1 MFTEKKYSTF
11 NVICAFIAAVLYTIS
26 ILEMIGAS
34 TLIQDTVIK
43 LGRFISRTGTK
54 MKKFGDHVSG
64 DDYDYGYL
72 AEENEG

>member
-1 MFTEKKYSTF
+1 MKKQYTLSQ
-11 NVICAFIAAVLYTIS
+11 VIWAMIAAVLYTIS

>member
-1 MFTEKKYSTF
+1 MKKQYTLSQ
-11 NVICAFIAAVLYTIS
+11 VIWAMIAAVLYTIS
-26 ILEMIGAS
+26 ILEMIGTS

-43 LGRFISRTGTK
+43 LARFISRTGTK

-64 DDYDYGYL
+64 DDYDYSYL

>member
-1 MFTEKKYSTF
+1 MKKQYTLSQ
-11 NVICAFIAAVLYTIS
+11 VIWAMIAAVLYTIS

-64 DDYDYGYL
+64 DDYDYSYL

>member
-1 MFTEKKYSTF
+1 MKKQYTLSQ
-11 NVICAFIAAVLYTIS
+11 VIWAMIAAVLYTIS
-26 ILEMIGAS
+26 ILEMIGTS

-43 LGRFISRTGTK
+43 LARFISRTGTK

-72 AEENEG
+72 TEENEG

>member
-1 MFTEKKYSTF
+1 MFTEKKYTTF
-11 NVICAFIAAVLYTIS
+11 NVICAFISAALYTIS

-54 MKKFGDHVSG
+54 MKKLGDRVSG
-64 DDYDYGYL
+64 DEYL
-72 AEENEG
+72 FEETDE